1 MTDIADLTLDP
12 DWTPG
17 CPTHHGSAA
26 SGIAALAML
35 PEGRS
40 WTLAPALAALRDE
53 VNRLWPNRDRS
64 YDGTIGDLAH
74 QAQSKSEHNPDVKGV
89 VRAIDITARGIDV
102 GALLNAAIGDPRV
115 HYVIYRGRICS
126 RTYGWTWRRSSGH
139 EHHVHISLRNHT
151 SESAPWDVIDRAAKN
166 VDRWFKTKG
175 KQMAT
180 LDQDD
185 FNGIAKTM
193 NHNFWEATL
202 GSDGTFATAFR
213 DLLSNVRSIK
223 ASTADIRRGAPDPEW
238 TPLNQELAWVR
249 DETRA
254 TKAQVKEQEGKL
266 VSLEAKVDK
275 ITSGLEALLKHAGV
289 AAE

>member
-12 DWTPG
+12 NWSPG
-17 CPTHHGSAA
+17 CPTCRDAT
-26 SGIAALAML
+26 SGISTLAML
-35 PEGRS
+35 PQGRS
-40 WTLAPALAALRDE
+40 WTLAPSLAGLRDE
-53 VNRLWPNRDRS
+53 VNRLWPLRDRS

-74 QAQSKSEHNPDVKGV
+74 QAQSKSEHNPDSAGV

-102 GALLNAAIGDPRV
+102 DALLNAAIGDPRV

-139 EHHVHISLRNHT
+139 EHHVHISLRNRT
-151 SESAPWDVIDRAAKN
+151 SESASWDVIDRAAKN

-193 NHNFWEATL
+193 NHNFWQATL

-254 TKAQVKEQEGKL
+254 TKAQVKEQETKL
-266 VSLEAKVDK
+266 VELDSKVDK
-275 ITSGLEALLKHAGV
+275 IATGLEALLKHAGV

>member
-1 MTDIADLTLDP
+1 MTDNTDLTLDP
-12 DWTPG
+12 NWDPG
-17 CPTHHGSAA
+17 CPTCRDAA

-35 PEGRS
+35 PQGRS

-102 GALLNAAIGDPRV
+102 DALLNAAIGDPRV

-126 RTYGWTWRRSSGH
+126 RTYGWTWHRSSGH

-151 SESAPWDVIDRAAKN
+151 SESAPWDVIDRAAEN
-166 VDRWFKTKG
+166 TARWFKTKG

-185 FNGIAKTM
+185 FNGIAKVVDRNILDAPCGGYGSFSKM
-193 NHNFWEATL
+193 MTL
-202 GSDGTFATAFR
+202 TA
-213 DLLSNVRSIK
+213 DNVRLLVER
-223 ASTADIRRGAPDPEW
+223 TRPVRRGAPEGDVEAI
-238 TPLNQELAWVR
+238 QELA
-249 DETRA
+249 DSKSLGLENKAALTDL
-254 TKAQVKEQEGKL
+254 KAQVAELSTMVAKL
-266 VSLEAKVDK
+266 LA
-275 ITSGLEALLKHAGV
+275 HAGV

>member
-1 MTDIADLTLDP
+1 MTDNTDLALDP
-12 DWTPG
+12 NWDPG
-17 CPTHHGSAA
+17 CPTCRNTT
-26 SGIAALAML
+26 SGIATLAML
-35 PEGRS
+35 PQGRS
-40 WTLAPALAALRDE
+40 WTLAPSLAALRDE

-74 QAQSKSEHNPDVKGV
+74 QAQSRSEHNPDSTGV

-102 GALLNAAIGDPRV
+102 DALLNAAIGDPRV

-151 SESAPWDVIDRAAKN
+151 SESAPWDVINQAAKN
-166 VDRWFKTKG
+166 VDRWFKAKG

-185 FNGIAKTM
+185 LNSIAGVVDRNVLDAPCGSYGSFSKM
-193 NHNFWEATL
+193 MTL
-202 GSDGTFATAFR
+202 TA
-213 DLLSNVRSIK
+213 DNVRLLVERTR
-223 ASTADIRRGAPDPEW
+223 AVRRGAPEGDVEA
-238 TPLNQELAWVR
+238 LQELADSKSLGLENKAALADLR
-249 DETRA
+249 
-254 TKAQVKEQEGKL
+254 AQVAELSAMVGKL
-266 VSLEAKVDK
+266 LS
-275 ITSGLEALLKHAGV
+275 HAGV

>member
-1 MTDIADLTLDP
+1 
-12 DWTPG
+12 
-17 CPTHHGSAA
+17 
-26 SGIAALAML
+26 
-35 PEGRS
+35 
-40 WTLAPALAALRDE
+40 
-53 VNRLWPNRDRS
+53 
-64 YDGTIGDLAH
+64 
-74 QAQSKSEHNPDVKGV
+74 
-89 VRAIDITARGIDV
+89 
-102 GALLNAAIGDPRV
+102 
-115 HYVIYRGRICS
+115 
-126 RTYGWTWRRSSGH
+126 
-139 EHHVHISLRNHT
+139 
-151 SESAPWDVIDRAAKN
+151 
-166 VDRWFKTKG
+166 
-175 KQMAT
+175 MAT

-254 TKAQVKEQEGKL
+254 TKAQVKEQEVKL
-266 VSLEAKVDK
+266 ASLETKVDK
-275 ITSGLEALLKHAGV
+275 IATGLEALLKHAGV

>member
-1 MTDIADLTLDP
+1 MTDITDLTLDP
-12 DWTPG
+12 NWDPG
-17 CPTHHGSAA
+17 CPTCRDAT

-35 PEGRS
+35 PQGRS
-40 WTLAPALAALRDE
+40 WTLAPSLGALRDE
-53 VNRLWPNRDRS
+53 VNRFWPNRDRS

-74 QAQSKSEHNPDVKGV
+74 QAQSKSEHNPDSAGV

-102 GALLNAAIGDPRV
+102 TALLNAVIGDPRV

-126 RTYGWTWRRSSGH
+126 RTYGWTWRPSSGH
-139 EHHVHISLRNHT
+139 EHHIHVSLRNHT

-175 KQMAT
+175 KQVAT

-193 NHNFWEATL
+193 NHNFWQATL
-202 GSDGTFATAFR
+202 GSDGTFAAAFR

-249 DETRA
+249 DETRVIKA
-254 TKAQVKEQEGKL
+254 QTKAQEAKLAELEG
-266 VSLEAKVDK
+266 KVDK
-275 ITSGLEALLKHAGV
+275 LSAGVEALLRHAGI